1 VPLLAHNPTLKET
14 TMKRILIIPAAAALL
29 TGLSANAQDFNENPD
44 AVNASAQVLY
54 TGDEANLDEMTIEQ
68 LNALQLQRLQT
79 ASVDMAA
86 SGETLFQAA
95 DTDTTAPAV
104 TAEIESEAEATTE
117 MGGPDYASKTDAMAD
132 AEMSGTIAD
141 IAKGD
146 PRFSTLVTLLVQA
159 DLAGT
164 LANDG
169 PFTVF
174 APTNDAFARLDPELV
189 ARLTSGEANDE
200 LAALLKRHVVKGS
213 YEAADIAQ
221 GETGI
226 TTLAGTNLAIER
238 AGDMITADH
247 VDVVSADIDAS
258 NGVIHAIDMVIMP
271 VAETEAEVEVEA
283 ESGVGL
289 DADIDLGTGIDPLGQ

>member
-1 VPLLAHNPTLKET
+1 
-14 TMKRILIIPAAAALL
+14 MKRILIIPATAALL

-95 DTDTTAPAV
+95 DADTTAPAV
-104 TAEIESEAEATTE
+104 TAELEAEAEATTE

-271 VAETEAEVEVEA
+271 VAETEAEVEA

>member
-1 VPLLAHNPTLKET
+1 
-14 TMKRILIIPAAAALL
+14 MKRILIIPAAAALL

-95 DTDTTAPAV
+95 DADTTAPAV
-104 TAEIESEAEATTE
+104 TAELEAEAEATTE

-258 NGVIHAIDMVIMP
+258 NGVIHAIDMVIIP

>member
-1 VPLLAHNPTLKET
+1 
-14 TMKRILIIPAAAALL
+14 M
-29 TGLSANAQDFNENPD
+29 
-44 AVNASAQVLY
+44 
-54 TGDEANLDEMTIEQ
+54 
-68 LNALQLQRLQT
+68 QT

-95 DTDTTAPAV
+95 DADTTAPAV
-104 TAEIESEAEATTE
+104 TAELEAEAEATTE

>member
-1 VPLLAHNPTLKET
+1 
-14 TMKRILIIPAAAALL
+14 MKRILVIPATAALL

-44 AVNASAQVLY
+44 GVNASAQVLY

-79 ASVDMAA
+79 ASLDMAA
-86 SGETLFQAA
+86 SGEPLFQAA
-95 DTDTTAPAV
+95 DADTTVPAV
-104 TAEIESEAEATTE
+104 TAEIESEAAATTE
-117 MGGPDYASKTDAMAD
+117 MGGPDYASKTDTMAD
-132 AEMSGTIAD
+132 SEMTGTIAD
-141 IAKGD
+141 IARGD

-189 ARLTSGEANDE
+189 ARLTSGKADDE
-200 LAALLKRHVVKGS
+200 LAAILKRHVVKGS

-226 TTLAGTNLAIER
+226 TTLAGTSVAIER

-271 VAETEAEVEVEA
+271 VIETEADVEAGA
-283 ESGVGL
+283 ESGFGV
-289 DADIDLGTGIDPLGQ
+289 DSDIDLGTRIDPLGQ

>member
-1 VPLLAHNPTLKET
+1 
-14 TMKRILIIPAAAALL
+14 MKRILIIPAAAALL

-95 DTDTTAPAV
+95 DADTTAPAV

-200 LAALLKRHVVKGS
+200 LVALLKRHVVKGS

-271 VAETEAEVEVEA
+271 VAETEADVEVEA
-283 ESGVGL
+283 ESGVGV
-289 DADIDLGTGIDPLGQ
+289 DADIDLETGIDPLGQ

>member
-1 VPLLAHNPTLKET
+1 
-14 TMKRILIIPAAAALL
+14 MKRILVIPATAALL

-44 AVNASAQVLY
+44 GVNASAQVLY

-79 ASVDMAA
+79 ASLDMAA
-86 SGETLFQAA
+86 SGEPLFQAA
-95 DTDTTAPAV
+95 DADTTVPAV
-104 TAEIESEAEATTE
+104 TAEIESEAAATNE

-132 AEMSGTIAD
+132 SEMTGTIAD
-141 IAKGD
+141 IARGD

-189 ARLTSGEANDE
+189 ARLTSGEADDE
-200 LAALLKRHVVKGS
+200 LAAILKRHVVKGS

-226 TTLAGTNLAIER
+226 TTLAGTSVAIER

-271 VAETEAEVEVEA
+271 VIETEADVEAGA
-283 ESGVGL
+283 ESGFGV
-289 DADIDLGTGIDPLGQ
+289 DSDIDLGTRIDPLGQ

>member
-1 VPLLAHNPTLKET
+1 
-14 TMKRILIIPAAAALL
+14 MKRILVIPATAALL

-44 AVNASAQVLY
+44 GVNASAQVLY

-79 ASVDMAA
+79 ASLDMAA
-86 SGETLFQAA
+86 SGEPLFQAA
-95 DTDTTAPAV
+95 DADTTVPAV
-104 TAEIESEAEATTE
+104 TAEIESEAAATTE

-132 AEMSGTIAD
+132 SEMTGTIAD
-141 IAKGD
+141 IARGD

-189 ARLTSGEANDE
+189 ARLTSGKADDE
-200 LAALLKRHVVKGS
+200 LAAILKRHVVKGS

-226 TTLAGTNLAIER
+226 TTLAGTSVAIER

-271 VAETEAEVEVEA
+271 VIETEADVEAGA
-283 ESGVGL
+283 ESGFGV
-289 DADIDLGTGIDPLGQ
+289 DSDIDLGTRIDPLGQ